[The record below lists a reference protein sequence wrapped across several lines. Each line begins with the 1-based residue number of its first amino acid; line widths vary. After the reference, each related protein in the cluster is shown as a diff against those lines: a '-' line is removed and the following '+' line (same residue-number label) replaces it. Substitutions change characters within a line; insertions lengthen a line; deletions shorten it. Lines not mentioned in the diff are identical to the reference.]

1 MHIRLEQISEEGVV
15 IEFEEPSANFAVLAD
30 MVNEGQCE
38 FLAPVGAGLRAQR
51 FGDIVEIEGRIKTS
65 VRLAC
70 GRCLQKFEN
79 QLESRFVL
87 TYKKGMSDE
96 EAEASKQE
104 EIELKHEDINLIY
117 YQGEDIDLQNEIQE
131 HVVMAFPLKPLCKP
145 DCKGLCPKCGSDLNE
160 GDCGCVQ
167 TSSAGKFDAL
177 KNLNLNGK

>member
-1 MHIRLEQISEEGVV
+1 MFGGESSCAKLIKFFKVLQGILATHRIGINLILKIALSNQIIIFVINITLCLTIFYLTESLKPMHIRLEQISEEGVV

-117 YQGEDIDLQNEIQE
+117 YQG
-131 HVVMAFPLKPLCKP
+131 
-145 DCKGLCPKCGSDLNE
+145 
-160 GDCGCVQ
+160 
-167 TSSAGKFDAL
+167 
-177 KNLNLNGK
+177 